1 MGKLNHLLMVFYG
14 LKQMGAIIELNLL
27 VTMEWMEKCIH
38 FRHSFENAVLNVITH
53 SAYVSC
59 DALAQKEIGNLF

>member
-27 VTMEWMEKCIH
+27 VTMWMEKCIH

-59 DALAQKEIGNLF
+59 DALAQKEIGDLF